1 MKRFYFISLIF
12 VFLCA
17 ALGELTRL
25 PLATA
30 NGLLPNDLLLALLT
44 GVWLFD
50 KVFLERAWPPLKL
63 SAPFLAFVGIAAL
76 SLINGSQALTL
87 KETFLSGLYLVR
99 FIEYGALIFIVSDL
113 TKNDSKTHLRLFHI
127 LLASAGLLAIVG
139 FLQLKFF
146 PNFTEFQ
153 NLGWDPH
160 INRLLSSWFDPNFVG
175 GLFAFVISLIL
186 GFSLNLPLKKSWPY
200 FLLAGVL
207 FLALFLTYSR
217 SAYLACIAAMGILGI
232 FKSPKLLIGG
242 LIAVL
247 LLSSVSERAA
257 DRFTNM
263 IYSAQSLMDS
273 SSAELPDATARLRIE
288 SWQNAWIIIQD
299 HPWLGVGYN
308 TYSYV
313 QRDYGFVKE
322 LKKHS
327 ATGSDS
333 TLLTIWATTG
343 LIGLVTY
350 IWFLGAL
357 LYISFF
363 NRKNGLALGFF
374 AGLLGLLIHSIFVNS
389 LLFTPLLIFFYASAG
404 LLSSPNKPSTT

>member
-1 MKRFYFISLIF
+1 MKRFYFIGLIF
-12 VFLCA
+12 VFLFA
-17 ALGELTRL
+17 ALGELARL
-25 PLATA
+25 PIATA
-30 NGLLPNDLLLALLT
+30 NGILPNDLLLALLT

-50 KVFLERAWPPLKL
+50 KIVLERTWPSLKL
-63 SAPFLAFVGIAAL
+63 SVPFLAFVGIATL
-76 SLINGSQALTL
+76 SLLNGSQTLTL

-113 TKNDSKTHLRLFHI
+113 TNNDPKTYRRLFHI
-127 LLASAGLLAIVG
+127 LLASAGLLAILG
-139 FLQLKFF
+139 FFQLKFF
-146 PNFTEFQ
+146 PDFTEFQ
-153 NLGWDPH
+153 DQGWDPH

-175 GLFAFVISLIL
+175 GLFAFVLSLIL

-200 FLLAGVL
+200 FLFAGVL
-207 FLALFLTYSR
+207 LLALFLTYSR
-217 SAYLACIAAMGILGI
+217 SAYLAFMVAVGILGI

-247 LLSSVSERAA
+247 LLVSISDRAA

-288 SWQNAWIIIQD
+288 SWQNAWTIIQD

-308 TYSYV
+308 TYAYV
-313 QRDYGFVKE
+313 QRDYGFVKALE
-322 LKKHS
+322 KHS

-343 LIGLVTY
+343 LVGLTIY
-350 IWFLGAL
+350 IWFLGTL
-357 LYISFF
+357 LYTSFF
-363 NRKNGLALGFF
+363 NRKNGLALGFM
-374 AGLLGLLIHSIFVNS
+374 AGLLGLLVHSIFVNS
-389 LLFTPLLIFFYASAG
+389 LLFTPLLIFIDTSVG
-404 LLSSPNKPSTT
+404 LILTHPKT